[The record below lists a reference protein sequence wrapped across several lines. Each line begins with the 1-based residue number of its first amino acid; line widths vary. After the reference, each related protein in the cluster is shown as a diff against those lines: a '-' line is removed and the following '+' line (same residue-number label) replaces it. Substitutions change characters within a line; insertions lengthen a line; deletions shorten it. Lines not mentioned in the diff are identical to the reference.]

1 MWPFFCRFEVDEVW
15 RAIVTRKKTLRKLSA
30 ALLSAAMCFGFLIPV
45 FAEGEGDNP
54 SFAQT
59 ENMPVSNTEPSAGN
73 TEISEPQSDASA
85 AQGNPDP
92 TSDQSTESPDAAA
105 DNSVQ
110 DAEESS
116 DSSSSSDESTSVT
129 DSKPSDS
136 YSEADGEIGKEEI
149 DSAEDANEKDG
160 SSEEETPAKTVQFE
174 KTADLIHVTAKTTSD
189 ILPEDAEM
197 RVKLYSDQDEGFRAA
212 ENALNSSQVNYDG
225 LLVVDVSFWKDEK
238 EIEPEDGTVDV
249 QMSFN
254 KTLVDDEKTEN
265 SLQVHHI
272 SEKDG
277 TKVEQVACESKQTIQ
292 DANETYKAEFKVD
305 SFSSFTIT
313 WNRNDRVT
321 ATITFKG
328 VDDAGK
334 EISILDKPVSIDTKY
349 SDTAEISAASLAEYA
364 RERAPEGY
372 EYVKATTT
380 IGDTKY
386 VFDSVTLTRKRNPD
400 RITANYCKDGGI
412 VISETAYSK
421 GNFYVELVYR
431 KDNPDESVLRFDANG
446 GSEAAPE
453 SITGLLGHTVT
464 LPEYTGAKQG
474 YRFLGWAL
482 ARSLSSDT
490 YYQLYQP
497 GETYQLSTASQTLF
511 AVWQNEN
518 PNITAEFYIRMDEK
532 IPDEPGHFE
541 TSKYTKKIEVAN
553 ALQEERWIV
562 DNGHNGYVNDSEG
575 NAVHA
580 NNAVTAKLN
589 GLPKASDIKKK
600 VEEFAAAEGNDA
612 YRGQTFDPETEYV
625 LWYVQKSEEEG
636 QHWHV
641 DGVIL
646 KKALV
651 NVTYDKNCTDEN
663 VKTPL
668 GYQKPKNTEIVIGSE
683 SNQTTIVTPV
693 REGYVFL
700 GWTEEQTPTSESK
713 YYYNHDSYILSK
725 DTVFYAQWRLDVDL
739 LTVRKT
745 VEGNL
750 ADRNQ
755 KFDFKV
761 KVLDKDGNSYASASS
776 TVQMN
781 SEGWYEFKLSDSQQ
795 MLFTVPKG
803 GSYQVQEAPAG
814 YEPHYSIVIDTQPT
828 ITVDGK
834 TDTGKNA
841 FTGATTVTFR
851 NVKQGTVPGGLH
863 DDGEENSVLVTGGA
877 LGILALAACS
887 LIFRKERDHEQR

>member
-45 FAEGEGDNP
+45 FAEGEGDSP

-110 DAEESS
+110 DAEESP

-313 WNRNDRVT
+313 WTRDKKATAKITLSAVDEEGQQLQASQVPVT
-321 ATITFKG
+321 VEKDSNSVTIRL
-328 VDDAGK
+328 
-334 EISILDKPVSIDTKY
+334 E
-349 SDTAEISAASLAEYA
+349 EYA
-364 RERAPEGY
+364 RTHAPDGY
-372 EYVKATTT
+372 EYVQAKKTGGGSVYIIDA
-380 IGDTKY
+380 IQLTKSIK
-386 VFDSVTLTRKRNPD
+386 V
-400 RITANYCKDGGI
+400 ITASYRYKSEQSYSEWQ
-412 VISETAYSK
+412 ISDYS
-421 GNFYVELVYR
+421 FSADLVYR
-431 KDNPDESVLRFDANG
+431 KKTPDMYVLNFDNNGGPDLGLQPKTGQRGEIVTLPDVNLERPGYKFLGWSISKDLRNGNGDPLYPASTPYQLTQENQTLYAIWQDESVN
-446 GSEAAPE
+446 
-453 SITGLLGHTVT
+453 
-464 LPEYTGAKQG
+464 LP
-474 YRFLGWAL
+474 
-482 ARSLSSDT
+482 
-490 YYQLYQP
+490 
-497 GETYQLSTASQTLF
+497 
-511 AVWQNEN
+511 
-518 PNITAEFYIRMDEK
+518 AEFYIRLDGE
-532 IPDEPGHFE
+532 IPFEPSNYKTGD
-541 TSKYTKKIEVAN
+541 YTDMIKIEGAI
-553 ALQEERWIV
+553 QEERWII
-562 DNGHNGYVNDSEG
+562 DTSHNGYVEKNDPKV
-575 NAVHA
+575 NALNDVSQ
-580 NNAVTAKLN
+580 KLN
-589 GLPKASDIKKK
+589 VLPTADQIQNVMKKAGHD
-600 VEEFAAAEGNDA
+600 
-612 YRGQTFDPETEYV
+612 FDPETDYV
-625 LWYVQKSEEEG
+625 LWYVQKLQNLSENEG
-636 QHWHV
+636 KGRWHV
-641 DGVIL
+641 DGVVL
-646 KKALV
+646 KKQLV
-651 NVTYDKNCTDEN
+651 NVTYNRNCDDN
-663 VKTPL
+663 SVQVPS
-668 GYQKPKNTEIVIGSE
+668 GYQKEPGTEITVGHDSDGKE
-683 SNQTTIVTPV
+683 VVPERV
-693 REGYVFL
+693 GYIFL
-700 GWTEEQTPTSESK
+700 GWTKTPDGTGQTIYHSLDP
-713 YYYNHDSYILSK
+713 YILNEN
-725 DTVFYAQWRLDVDL
+725 TTFYAQWALDL
-739 LTVRKT
+739 KQLIVRKS
-745 VEGNL
+745 VVGNF
-750 ADRNQ
+750 ADRTQ
-755 KFDFKV
+755 KFEFHV
-761 KVLDKDGNSYASASS
+761 QVLDSDYEPYLSANSAIEPDDA
-776 TVQMN
+776 
-781 SEGWYEFKLSDSQQ
+781 GWYTFDLSNGDQCI
-795 MLFTVPKG
+795 FNVPQG
-803 GSYQVQEAPAG
+803 GHYQVWEDPLG
-814 YEPHYSIVIDTQPT
+814 YTASYKITTQT
-828 ITVDGK
+828 K
-834 TDTGKNA
+834 TESGSTNDTGSKEFN
-841 FTGATTVTFR
+841 GETVVIFQ
-851 NVKQGTVPGGLH
+851 NEKQGTVPGGLH
-863 DDGEENSVLVTGGA
+863 DDSEENSVLVTGSA

-887 LIFRKERDHEQR
+887 LIFRKEREHEQR